1 MKAYDSLDWEY
12 ILHCLKCFGAPR
24 RFIAW
29 IRACITSPS
38 FSISLNGT
46 LVGYFEGR
54 KGLRQGDPFS
64 PYLFVMAMEGLSSLL
79 DDLLIFSAATTSSVT
94 AIVEVLAEFE
104 ELSGLKANPSKS
116 SIFLA
121 SVPVAVKQPILE
133 ILHMPEGSLPVRYL
147 GVPLVTKRL
156 SSSDCECLVNR
167 ITARIDS
174 WLVKNL
180 SFAGRLQLLSSV
192 LLSMQV
198 FWAKVFIMPKRVI
211 HLIEQKLNRF
221 LWSGSDSKAHAKVAW
236 SKVCLPKREGGLG
249 IKDIAI
255 WNQASMLNHVWNLF
269 SKAGSLWVAWTE
281 ANWLKGRSFWTVPIP
296 TSCSWSWKKILKLRD
311 IAKSFI
317 RFKVGRG
324 NKVFLWLDN
333 WHPAGCLLDKYG
345 YRIVHDSGFPLHAK
359 LDVIM
364 KNGAWFWPYARSDDL
379 VEIQSQLHTVE
390 VGDADE
396 PVWNSRSGI
405 YKCSD
410 TWEKLREVHPV
421 VEWWKIVWAPVSIP
435 RHSFMLWLVFRDAL
449 ITKQRMCCWGY
460 SGQIL
465 CPFCYGAQESREHL
479 FFRCSFS
486 RRIWNEIMAECYFY
500 NVPLDWDDIVVW
512 SLKVLQGKSLRAVLG
527 RLCFGAAVYHIWK
540 QRNDLLHNNTPRTE
554 EAILNRVRWEARARI
569 VAKGKISHFRK
580 NMNLVAK
587 WNLHFLE

>member
-116 SIFLA
+116 SIFLT

-180 SFAGRLQLLSSV
+180 SFAGQLQLPSSV

-198 FWAKVFIMPKRVI
+198 FWAKVFILPKRVI

-296 TSCSWSWKKILKLRD
+296 ASCAVSMR
-311 IAKSFI
+311 
-317 RFKVGRG
+317 
-324 NKVFLWLDN
+324 
-333 WHPAGCLLDKYG
+333 
-345 YRIVHDSGFPLHAK
+345 
-359 LDVIM
+359 
-364 KNGAWFWPYARSDDL
+364 
-379 VEIQSQLHTVE
+379 
-390 VGDADE
+390 
-396 PVWNSRSGI
+396 
-405 YKCSD
+405 
-410 TWEKLREVHPV
+410 TWVTL
-421 VEWWKIVWAPVSIP
+421 S
-435 RHSFMLWLVFRDAL
+435 
-449 ITKQRMCCWGY
+449 
-460 SGQIL
+460 
-465 CPFCYGAQESREHL
+465 L
-479 FFRCSFS
+479 FS
-486 RRIWNEIMAECYFY
+486 
-500 NVPLDWDDIVVW
+500 
-512 SLKVLQGKSLRAVLG
+512 
-527 RLCFGAAVYHIWK
+527 
-540 QRNDLLHNNTPRTE
+540 
-554 EAILNRVRWEARARI
+554 
-569 VAKGKISHFRK
+569 
-580 NMNLVAK
+580 
-587 WNLHFLE
+587 